1 MAPVD
6 RRADS
11 ALSPSFSVLLSPPLG
26 SSFYA
31 VTSTVSSCYAGALV
45 CPRIASTCR
54 YSHQM
59 IIPRYRHLHRPWYW
73 LLCSREPEIRLV
85 LDVDTR

>member
-6 RRADS
+6 RKAVS
-11 ALSPSFSVLLSPPLG
+11 ALSPSFSIPFSPLLG

-45 CPRIASTCR
+45 CPRIASSCR
-54 YSHQM
+54 
-59 IIPRYRHLHRPWYW
+59 
-73 LLCSREPEIRLV
+73 
-85 LDVDTR
+85 